1 VNGNLS
7 IFLAFTAGL
16 LSFFSPCVLPLI
28 PSWLCLLGGTGIGAE
43 EKSGAEQKTA
53 GNGRAA
59 GGNGTVRLLGLTAA
73 FVLGFSAVFIVLSVL
88 FSVTALFL
96 GGIGGVINTV
106 AGIIIIIL
114 GLNVIFDFLR
124 FLNYEKRLFQITP
137 PALVSS
143 SRRSI
148 SRGRGLPGAF
158 LTGAAFGAG
167 WTPCVGPILGSI
179 LLMAG
184 QGGRIGPAALYLGA
198 YSLGLGLPF
207 LAAALCLDR
216 FLGKFLLKIRPR
228 LPLIRHISG
237 IFLIVIGLLI
247 IFGQFQALNSVFA
260 RWFTPAL

>member
-28 PSWLCLLGGTGIGAE
+28 PSWLCFLGGTGLEAAE
-43 EKSGAEQKTA
+43 KAGTGPETA
-53 GNGRAA
+53 GSAEAAA
-59 GGNGTVRLLGLTAA
+59 GDRVRLLGLTAV
-73 FVLGFSAVFIVLSVL
+73 FVLGFSVVFIVLSIL
-88 FSVTALFL
+88 FSATALFL
-96 GGIGGVINTV
+96 GGIGGIINIA

-114 GLNVIFDFLR
+114 GLNMIFDFLR
-124 FLNYEKRLFQITP
+124 FLNYEKRFFPLE
-137 PALVSS
+137 
-143 SRRSI
+143 RRGPLRR
-148 SRGRGLPGAF
+148 RGFAGAF
-158 LTGAAFGAG
+158 LTGTAFGAG

-184 QGGRIGPAALYLGA
+184 QQGRIGPAAIYLGA

-216 FLGKFLLKIRPR
+216 FLGKLLFKIRPR
-228 LPLIRHISG
+228 LPLIRRISG
-237 IFLIVIGLLI
+237 LFLIMIGLLI
-247 IFGQFQALNSVFA
+247 IPGQFQALNVLLA